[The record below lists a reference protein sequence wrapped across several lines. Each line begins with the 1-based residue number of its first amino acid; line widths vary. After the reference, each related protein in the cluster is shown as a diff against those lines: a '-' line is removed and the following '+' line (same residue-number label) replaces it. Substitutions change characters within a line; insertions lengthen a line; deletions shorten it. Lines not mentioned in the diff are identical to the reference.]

1 MWPCKFNTI
10 GRPILLQLLAIIA
23 NICIQA
29 GRYTIS
35 EVLGVQLLQ
44 QILAKLLS
52 MKMFNI
58 KPHPKCFVMY

>member
-1 MWPCKFNTI
+1 MWPCTFNTI
-10 GRPILLQLLAIIA
+10 GRPIA